1 MRLTKHRVMKALV
14 PATALL
20 AVLAS
25 GTLPLRAASRP
36 AIFVIALENHNW
48 EQPVNKFTGTQQQ
61 IYRNPAA
68 PYLTSL
74 VDGTSNISDQVSFA
88 KNYFHVLA
96 TQAGAKFSIHPS
108 EPNYLWAEAGTN
120 FGILND
126 NDPFTNGPA
135 FPNNHDTTDHLSG
148 LLAANGYTWK
158 SYQEDVDLVPT
169 PPGLVNRPSM
179 ATGGLSN
186 TTAGPSQ
193 WTVPLISFS
202 GTFVSPGVNA
212 YNRKNQ
218 YNYAAKHT
226 PQAFFTD
233 TNGGNNPTNTN
244 PQSLNYAPLQQLLL
258 DLPLQHG
265 GGLQLDH
272 AEPVQRHAHR
282 GDRHLHGAGWKAVH
296 GRSGQGSA
304 GRRFPGADHSARSWR
319 PTRTRTTA
327 SSSSGRTRRKPP
339 ARATRPRRTTSS
351 TRSLRSSS
359 PRMPTQTCRTARAT
373 WCRTRARSCIT
384 HSSDLRTLQEIFG
397 VGTAIRDAANANDLS
412 DLFKPGVISHPNVH
426 GNLTIS
432 AGQSVTFSQGV
443 VTGNIKVNG
452 GTLFLSNGSYVG
464 GNIQVSSGNVSI
476 ANSTVDGNV
485 QFVGGG
491 SFAIGA
497 GAVINGNLQIQNLP
511 ASTKPQTVCG
521 ATVGGNLA
529 LQNSAAPV
537 AFGAVDVVGT
547 SVACGNMIGG
557 NMQIQDNTAPV
568 QLFNN
573 TVRKNL
579 ICQQNSAIDWQWQHR
594 EVEAGSVLGVL
605 TRWSGPEAPC
615 IGPDRSAADR
625 TGRSVFDGRCGHGQ
639 FAEDPVGLSLWSRR
653 EIQRVGV
660 AQADAVP
667 EDQPPDAFDVD
678 RVFRRDPEGRR

>member
-1 MRLTKHRVMKALV
+1 MKALV

-68 PYLTSL
+68 PYLTGL

-135 FPNNHDTTDHLSG
+135 FPNIHDTTDHLSG
-148 LLAANGYTWK
+148 LLAANGFTWK

-233 TNGGNNPTNTN
+233 TNGGNNQTNTN

-258 DLPLQHG
+258 DLPLHTVADYNWITPNQFNDMHTAVSGTYTGLDGLPYTGDAARIKQGDDFLAQLIPQIMASDAYKNHG
-265 GGLQLDH
+265 IIIIWTDET
-272 AEPVQRHAHR
+272 EPA
-282 GDRHLHGAGWKAVH
+282 GAGDTPSQNDFQHTLSEIIISKDVH
-296 GRSGQGSA
+296 PNVPDGQGHMV
-304 GRRFPGADHSARSWR
+304 PY
-319 PTRTRTTA
+319 A
-327 SSSSGRTRRKPP
+327 SQ
-339 ARATRPRRTTSS
+339 
-351 TRSLRSSS
+351 L
-359 PRMPTQTCRTARAT
+359 MF
-373 WCRTRARSCIT
+373 T
-384 HSSDLRTLQEIFG
+384 HSSDIRTLQEIFG

-412 DLFKPGVISHPNVH
+412 DLFLPNVFSHPNVD

-432 AGQSVTFSQGV
+432 AGESVTFSQGV
-443 VTGNIKVNG
+443 VSGHITVNG
-452 GTLFLSNGSYVG
+452 GTLFLSNGSYVS
-464 GNIQVSSGNVSI
+464 GNIQVTGGNVSI
-476 ANSTVDGNV
+476 ANSTVDGSV
-485 QFVGGG
+485 QFLGGG
-491 SFAIGA
+491 NFAIGA
-497 GAVINGNLQIQNLP
+497 GAVIKGNLQMQDLP

-521 ATVGGNLA
+521 ATVGGNFA
-529 LQNSAAPV
+529 LQGSAATV

-547 SVACGNMIGG
+547 SVACGNTIGG
-557 NMQIQDNTAPV
+557 NMQIQENTGAV

-573 TVRKNL
+573 AVKKNL
-579 ICQQNSAIDWQWQHR
+579 ICQDNSALT
-594 EVEAGSVLGVL
+594 GSGN
-605 TRWSGPEAPC
+605 TAKSKQDQC
-615 IGPDRSAADR
+615 
-625 TGRSVFDGRCGHGQ
+625 SVF
-639 FAEDPVGLSLWSRR
+639 
-653 EIQRVGV
+653 
-660 AQADAVP
+660 
-667 EDQPPDAFDVD
+667 
-678 RVFRRDPEGRR
+678 